1 MSKSSGQGMSN
12 IGLPQFLIGSE
23 GGESRE
29 LDDKD
34 MRNISG
40 PYGVEEEEEEDQVWN
55 CPGINDI
62 PIHGNKH
69 C

>member
-1 MSKSSGQGMSN
+1 MSN
-12 IGLPQFLIGSE
+12 SGLPQFLIGSE

-40 PYGVEEEEEEDQVWN
+40 PYGEEEEDEDQVRN

-62 PIHGNKH
+62 PINGIFSWI
-69 C
+69 